1 MSIFGKALKGFG
13 MLKKTSSAK
22 KKFDAK
28 RKVFGDA
35 AFKNDVSQTMKKASK
50 TLGEFSK
57 SLKKATKNSEMLGK
71 APIIGSKK
79 NSKMLGKSP
88 IIGSKKKD

>member
-1 MSIFGKALKGFG
+1 MSIFGKALRGFG

-35 AFKNDVSQTMKKASK
+35 AFQNEIGQTV
-50 TLGEFSK
+50 
-57 SLKKATKNSEMLGK
+57 GK
-71 APIIGSKK
+71 AKK
-79 NSKMLGKSP
+79 LHKAIKEATARTQRQIDMMQG
-88 IIGSKKKD
+88 KKKD

>member
-1 MSIFGKALKGFG
+1 MSIFGKALRGFG

-35 AFKNDVSQTMKKASK
+35 AFQNDIGQTV
-50 TLGEFSK
+50 
-57 SLKKATKNSEMLGK
+57 GK
-71 APIIGSKK
+71 AKK
-79 NSKMLGKSP
+79 LHKAIKEATAKTQKQIDMLQGK
-88 IIGSKKKD
+88 KKKD

>member
-1 MSIFGKALKGFG
+1 MSIFGKALRGFG

-35 AFKNDVSQTMKKASK
+35 TFKNDVSQTMKKGSRV
-50 TLGEFSK
+50 LGEFSK
-57 SLKKATKNSEMLGK
+57 SLKKATEN
-71 APIIGSKK
+71 SKK
-79 NSKMLGKSP
+79 
-88 IIGSKKKD
+88 ITEVIKKKD

>member
-1 MSIFGKALKGFG
+1 MGVAHHGAQKYSNRKKKEDLMSIFGKALRGFG

-35 AFKNDVSQTMKKASK
+35 AFQNEIGQTGWK
-50 TLGEFSK
+50 
-57 SLKKATKNSEMLGK
+57 
-71 APIIGSKK
+71 SKK
-79 NSKMLGKSP
+79 NFIKQL
-88 IIGSKKKD
+88 KKQQLELKDK

>member
-35 AFKNDVSQTMKKASK
+35 AFKNDIGQTV
-50 TLGEFSK
+50 
-57 SLKKATKNSEMLGK
+57 GK
-71 APIIGSKK
+71 AKK
-79 NSKMLGKSP
+79 LHKAIKEATAKTQRQIDMLQGK
-88 IIGSKKKD
+88 KKKD

>member
-1 MSIFGKALKGFG
+1 

-35 AFKNDVSQTMKKASK
+35 AFQNDIGQTV
-50 TLGEFSK
+50 
-57 SLKKATKNSEMLGK
+57 GK
-71 APIIGSKK
+71 AKK
-79 NSKMLGKSP
+79 LHKAIKEATAKTQRQIDMLQGK
-88 IIGSKKKD
+88 KKKD